1 MNTILIQIT
10 NQKVIWLLHKLE
22 ELHLIKV
29 LKKNIKTENKLSERF
44 AGKLNLSNE
53 EYNQFK
59 KHIHNSRNEWD
70 NRTI

>member
-1 MNTILIQIT
+1 MCDKMTINILMIDDDENLCKDT
-10 NQKVIWLLHKLE
+10 KELLE
-22 ELHLIKV
+22 SE
-29 LKKNIKTENKLSERF
+29 NIKTENKLSERF